1 MTATMP
7 TNKAK
12 LGVYLDKDLKADI
25 EKLAGLDSRSVS
37 NFVEILLKEI
47 VANAKA
53 EGKLK

>member
-12 LGVYLDKDLKADI
+12 LGVYVDQGLKADV
-25 EKLAGLDSRSVS
+25 EKLAELESRSVS
-37 NFVEILLKEI
+37 NFIEILLKEL

>member
-12 LGVYLDKDLKADI
+12 LGVYVDKELKAGV
-25 EKLAGLDSRSVS
+25 EKLAEMDSRSVS
-37 NFVEILLKEI
+37 NFIELVLKEL

>member
-12 LGVYLDKDLKADI
+12 LGVYVDQELKAHV
-25 EKLAGLDSRSVS
+25 EKLAQLESRSVS
-37 NFVEILLKEI
+37 NFIEILLKEL